1 MLMSIP
7 GLFVVLLIVGLVTD
21 ELTLDDAILF
31 VIAFLVCYIAIRLLH
46 IDTFWILVP
55 TVFLNSILILKVIG
69 YNPRIWPGGS
79 GPESH

>member
-46 IDTFWILVP
+46 IEP
-55 TVFLNSILILKVIG
+55 S
-69 YNPRIWPGGS
+69 GS
-79 GPESH
+79 SCQRCFSTRFSS